1 MLPAAEDLVLRD
13 LEGSDLPVLFEQQRD
28 PEANWMAAFVSR
40 DPADRDAFLEHWRR
54 ILGDPTV
61 TMKVIVRNGE
71 VVGSVGS
78 FLWEGRPQVTYWVG
92 KQYWGQGIAT
102 HALAKFVRDLKTRP
116 LYASA
121 ARDNAASIRVLEKC
135 GFTISG
141 SAKAFAGARGEEI
154 EEVMLRLET

>member
-1 MLPAAEDLVLRD
+1 MLPAEDMVLRD
-13 LEGSDLPVLFEQQRD
+13 LQESDFPVLFEQQRD

-40 DPADRDAFLEHWRR
+40 NSSDWDLFVKHWRR
-54 ILGDPTV
+54 VIEDPT
-61 TMKVIVRNGE
+61 TIIKAIVRNGE

-78 FLWEGRPQVTYWVG
+78 FLSEGKPQETYWIG

-102 HALAKFVRDLKTRP
+102 CALAQLIRDLRTRP

-121 ARDNAASIRVLEKC
+121 ARDNVASIRVLEKC

-141 SAKAFAGARGEEI
+141 RAKAFAGARGEEV
-154 EEVMLRLET
+154 EEVLLQLQA